1 MTEGIDRALAEIAKK
16 VDDQA
21 RFTRGVVVV
30 CTLSIL
36 GVIFYTLTST
46 ISTLPDLILAKFM
59 GNMERVDQEWRLI
72 EAAQNRVDRTRK

>member
-1 MTEGIDRALAEIAKK
+1 MTEGIDRVLAEIAKK

-72 EAAQNRVDRTRK
+72 EAAQSKTKK